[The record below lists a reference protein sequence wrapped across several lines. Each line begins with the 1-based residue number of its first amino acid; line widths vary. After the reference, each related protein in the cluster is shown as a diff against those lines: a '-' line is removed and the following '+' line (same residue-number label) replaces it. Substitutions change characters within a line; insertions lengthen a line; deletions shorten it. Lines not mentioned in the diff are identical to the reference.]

1 MAVINVPFWMVIV
14 LGKVKKIKSPVP
26 ILPKAIRVAAYARVS
41 SGKDEMLHSLSA
53 QVSFYSNMIQSHKG
67 WQYIGV
73 YADEAQ
79 TGTRDSRENFQRL
92 LSDCRAGKINIVITK
107 SISRFARNTVTL
119 LSTIRE
125 LKEMG
130 IDVYFEEQNIH
141 TQSSDGE
148 LLITLLASYAQEE
161 SRSASENQKWR
172 VKKNFQEGIPWNQVL
187 YGYRFETDHF
197 IVIPEEATVIR
208 LICDMYLSGMGV
220 IAIMKRLNEEGYTTR
235 NGNKWNIGSI
245 RDILENYNYT
255 GNLVLQKTFRK
266 DHISKKTLV
275 NNGEL
280 PKYHVEN
287 SHEAIIPLEL
297 FTQIQKEHKRRSVI
311 AKRQKSRVV
320 HTPFSGKVY
329 CGLCGKTYKRKP
341 TTTGYVWICRTF
353 NTYGKAECPSKQIP
367 ETTLI
372 NLTEAV
378 TDDYEKVQRI
388 EIIPE
393 NTVRFIL
400 TDEQTAERK
409 WQDRSRS
416 ESWTPEMKEAA
427 RQKTMERIQKQ
438 CKEQ

>member
-1 MAVINVPFWMVIV
+1 M
-14 LGKVKKIKSPVP
+14 KIERTVFP
-26 ILPKAIRVAAYARVS
+26 IPALPKATRVAAYARVS

-67 WQYIGV
+67 WQYVGV

-92 LSDCRAGKINIVITK
+92 LSDCRAGKIDIVITK

-119 LSTIRE
+119 LSAIRE

-141 TQSSDGE
+141 TLSADGE

-172 VKKNFQEGIPWNQVL
+172 VKKNFQDGIPWNQVL
-187 YGYRFETDHF
+187 YGYRFENDRF
-197 IVIPEEATVIR
+197 VVVSEEAKVIR

-235 NGNKWNIGSI
+235 SGNKWNIGSI
-245 RDILENYNYT
+245 RDILGNYNYT

-266 DHISKKTLV
+266 DHITKKTLV

-287 SHEAIIPLEL
+287 SHEAIIPLAL
-297 FTQIQKEHKRRSVI
+297 YNKIQEEHKRRSVI
-311 AKRQKSRVV
+311 AKRQKSQAV

-341 TTTGYVWICRTF
+341 TATGHVWICRTF

-367 ETTLI
+367 ESMLNSLASDVAENI
-372 NLTEAV
+372 DEI
-378 TDDYEKVQRI
+378 KRI
-388 EIIPE
+388 EVMPD
-393 NTVRFIL
+393 NLVRFIL
-400 TDEQTAERK
+400 TNGQTTERK

-416 ESWTPEMKEAA
+416 ESWTPEMKETA
-427 RQKTMERIQKQ
+427 RQKQMERKLQK